1 MKLVVYDLDHT
12 LMPIDTGDIWCK
24 WLLRA
29 CEKAVRVTA
38 EETLDRF
45 TREYIEQTLNIDEY
59 EMWQMQ
65 FLAQFNRAD
74 LDAARKAYRAEVL
87 EKILPASSVRI
98 VNEAKQAG
106 AVTAICSATYSY
118 ATQPSAELFGVDY
131 LLSVRP
137 QEDQSGNFTGRW
149 IEPITYQQ
157 GKVTAVEKLVD
168 ELKRQGTTID
178 EYEFWSDSEADLALF
193 EYVDKKGGRCCVVN
207 ARETLLRI
215 ASERGWHV
223 QGGKLGKTLV
233 ENIKKS
239 FPHLEIMA
247 VGTNSAASDV
257 MRRAGA
263 DRVATGENPVIVA
276 CRSAQIIVGPIGIA
290 IADALMGE
298 ISPAMANAVAS
309 SNAYRVLIPMNL
321 CSTYVAGV
329 DKKSSAILD
338 DAMAHIRLLLEGM
351 ENKP

>member
-29 CEKAVRVTA
+29 SEKAVRVTA

-157 GKVTAVEKLVD
+157 GKVMAVEKLVD

-178 EYEFWSDSEADLALF
+178 EYEFWSDSDADLALF

-215 ASERGWHV
+215 ASERGWRV
-223 QGGKLGKTLV
+223 TDSYTQAEYDFAAQLV
-233 ENIKKS
+233 AKALANRENA
-239 FPHLEIMA
+239 P
-247 VGTNSAASDV
+247 
-257 MRRAGA
+257 
-263 DRVATGENPVIVA
+263 
-276 CRSAQIIVGPIGIA
+276 
-290 IADALMGE
+290 
-298 ISPAMANAVAS
+298 
-309 SNAYRVLIPMNL
+309 
-321 CSTYVAGV
+321 
-329 DKKSSAILD
+329 
-338 DAMAHIRLLLEGM
+338 RLLR
-351 ENKP
+351 KSK

>member
-178 EYEFWSDSEADLALF
+178 EYEFWSDSDADLALF
-193 EYVDKKGGRCCVVN
+193 EHVDKKGGRCCVVN
-207 ARETLLRI
+207 ARERLLRI
-215 ASERGWHV
+215 AS
-223 QGGKLGKTLV
+223 
-233 ENIKKS
+233 
-239 FPHLEIMA
+239 A
-247 VGTNSAASDV
+247 
-257 MRRAGA
+257 
-263 DRVATGENPVIVA
+263 
-276 CRSAQIIVGPIGIA
+276 
-290 IADALMGE
+290 
-298 ISPAMANAVAS
+298 
-309 SNAYRVLIPMNL
+309 
-321 CSTYVAGV
+321 AGV
-329 DKKSSAILD
+329 
-338 DAMAHIRLLLEGM
+338 
-351 ENKP
+351 